1 MASLPVFWPYLRR
14 NIDRIMIT
22 HEVEVKVTEQH
33 HFVDSHSMNKTTT
46 TTSNANR
53 MSIGKSQGGG
63 GSVLDS
69 RRLSRK
75 GGIQLDNMAYTP
87 WMDSDGISAPPS
99 SGVGKTSLGGI
110 GRNVAGLTLG
120 ASAAISDPTHTK
132 AGEVVMMRDLG
143 RATTDNTDDTNL
155 ELGQKMSHDSSGDG
169 RNRYRRNHHGS
180 NASSPGEMDLPFD
193 GTRSPEPRSP
203 NRAAF
208 LTRNSKDGLLR

>member
-1 MASLPVFWPYLRR
+1 
-14 NIDRIMIT
+14 
-22 HEVEVKVTEQH
+22 
-33 HFVDSHSMNKTTT
+33 MNNTTT
-46 TTSNANR
+46 TTTANSHR

-63 GSVLDS
+63 LDS

-75 GGIQLDNMAYTP
+75 GGIQLDNTAYTP

-99 SGVGKTSLGGI
+99 SGVVKTSLGGI

-143 RATTDNTDDTNL
+143 RSTTDNTDDNDL
-155 ELGQKMSHDSSGDG
+155 EIGQKMSHDSSDG
-169 RNRYRRNHHGS
+169 RNRYRRNHQGS
-180 NASSPGEMDLPFD
+180 NSSSPGELDLPFD

-203 NRAAF
+203 NRVAF
-208 LTRNSKDGLLR
+208 LARNSKDGLLQ